1 MVPVSDSQ
9 VDLTNNFFV
18 VPKSGGRWYLIIDLN
33 HYLSPSHFKM
43 ERLYMLP
50 NAVHLDIFMAKVEL
64 KDAYL
69 TIPSVGKVSLYLGLS
84 KQRRTVSA
92 IPDPSIW
99 TLLHSISWC
108 KDIKVSASNV
118 VRWLI

>member
-18 VPKSGGRWYLIIDLN
+18 VPKSGGRWCLIIDLN

-50 NAVHLDIFMAKVEL
+50 NAVHLDFFMAKVDL

-84 KQRRTVSA
+84 KQRQDSFCNSRPFHLDSA
-92 IPDPSIW
+92 TFHI
-99 TLLHSISWC
+99 LVQRHQSW
-108 KDIKVSASNV
+108 
-118 VRWLI
+118 